1 MSDPEYRM
9 KKYRMKKTL
18 QFEKIKKEEKAR
30 VLEEKSSE
38 AKERQRKCRDKKW
51 TKPVFAA
58 PCKSGYSSNQSLSHA
73 FNKVK
78 KALQMS
84 PRKKR
89 EVINSLSKQFII
101 LKEEKTY

>member
-9 KKYRMKKTL
+9 KKHYNLKKL
-18 QFEKIKKEEKAR
+18 RRRKKPGCLKKK
-30 VLEEKSSE
+30 VLKL
-38 AKERQRKCRDKKW
+38 KKDRKCRDKKW

-101 LKEEKTY
+101 LTEEKTY